1 MSPESRP
8 VVAIMQP
15 TFLPW
20 LGYFDLIDR
29 VDAFVVLDDVE
40 LSKQS
45 FQTRN
50 RVQGVLPEPRWLS
63 IRHERKANST
73 GLIRDVGLVSGSQQF
88 ESFAGILRN
97 AYPKSPNLET
107 FLTHLAG
114 ALTESRTVGEL
125 NTRLIRH
132 FMAELGIS
140 TPILMSSSF
149 TKSPDR
155 SQRLADI
162 VQELGARL
170 YVTVP
175 GAVDYIHQDGLQELL
190 SCDIA
195 IHTHE
200 PVEYR
205 QSGEGFTPYLSVVDA
220 VLEVGS
226 TSVLDLVR
234 QGRQDLQPL

>member
-1 MSPESRP
+1 MSSKSRP

-29 VDAFVVLDDVE
+29 VDVFVFLDDVE

-50 RVQGVLPEPRWLS
+50 RVQGILPKPRWLS
-63 IRHERKANST
+63 VRHERKANSS
-73 GLIRDVGLVSGSQQF
+73 GLIREVGLVSGSQQF

-97 AYPKSPNLET
+97 AYPKNPNLES
-107 FLTHLAG
+107 FLTHLAST
-114 ALTESRTVGEL
+114 LTESRTVGEL
-125 NTRLIRH
+125 NTRLVRH
-132 FMAELGIS
+132 FMADMGIS
-140 TPILMSSSF
+140 TDIQLSSSF
-149 TKSPDR
+149 AKTPDR

-162 VQELGARL
+162 LQELGAGL

-200 PVEYR
+200 PIEYR
-205 QSGEGFTPYLSVVDA
+205 QSHEGFTPYLSVLDT

-226 TSVLDLVR
+226 ASVLDLVR
-234 QGRQDLQPL
+234 QGRQELQSL

>member
-1 MSPESRP
+1 
-8 VVAIMQP
+8 MQP
-15 TFLPW
+15 TFVPW

-29 VDAFVVLDDVE
+29 VDVFVILDDVE

-50 RVQGVLPEPRWLS
+50 RVQGVLPAPRWLS
-63 IRHERKANST
+63 IRHERKANSS
-73 GLIRDVGLVSGSQQF
+73 GLIRDVGLVSGRQQF
-88 ESFAGILRN
+88 ESFSGTLRN
-97 AYPKSPNLET
+97 AYPKFPNLDSV
-107 FLTHLAG
+107 LASLGG
-114 ALTESRTVGEL
+114 ALTESRSVGEL

-132 FMAELGIS
+132 FMEELGIS
-140 TPILMSSSF
+140 TPIQVSSSF

-162 VQELGARL
+162 VHELDARL
-170 YVTVP
+170 YVAVP
-175 GAVDYIHQDGLQELL
+175 GALDYIHADGLQELL

-205 QSGEGFTPYLSVVDA
+205 QSHEGFTPYLSVLDA
-220 VLEVGS
+220 VLEVGAD
-226 TSVLDLVR
+226 SVLDLVQ
-234 QGRQDLQPL
+234 QGRQALQPL